1 MFKFSVSDKS
11 LSKTLYLLAIFVIFL
26 NAFKIMRVCVGE
38 ISRFYT
44 RMQVYG
50 IVL

>member
-38 ISRFYT
+38 IYRFYT